1 VASSVLAQT
10 PVEQATSGAVAHN
23 VVILVA
29 DGLHPRSVNIEAA
42 PNLTALARQRVSLV
56 NSHAVLPTLTMAN
69 ALVTAPSHSGVF
81 ANTPFAGFAVPSAW
95 IENDAVRGE
104 LDALSA
110 ATSSMR
116 KPSYVLTTMA

>member
-10 PVEQATSGAVAHN
+10 LVEQATPRAVAHN

-81 ANTPFAGFAVPSAW
+81 ANTLFAGFAVPSACL
-95 IENDAVRGE
+95 ENDAVRG
-104 LDALSA
+104 A
-110 ATSSMR
+110 SSTHFR
-116 KPSYVLTTMA
+116 RQLHQ